1 MNQTQ
6 KIPTEYLIKELDFV
20 IQKAAKI
27 KKILANKKP
36 KKKPSSLYGMFKGL
50 KISDKDIE
58 DAKKSLFP
66 YAYGKKEL

>member
-1 MNQTQ
+1 MNQVQ
-6 KIPTEYLIKELDFV
+6 NMPTEYLIKELDLV

-27 KKILANKKP
+27 KEVLANKKP
-36 KKKPSSLYGMFKGL
+36 KKKLPSLEGMFKGL
-50 KISDKDIE
+50 KINNKDIE